1 MIAVALLLCLIGQV
15 TATSPELETL
25 TALNFTRTIND
36 PTNAKPW
43 LVSFIDPNCPFSQ
56 NLLTLKFTN
65 VLFGKVDCLSEAQLC
80 TDSEIDMYPTVK
92 WYLDGTSGTVDGE
105 LDQDGL
111 STFANKLSSPQIK
124 SLSTHEYIFPEG
136 TSDEV
141 AFVLHTSTEVPKEFE
156 NVAKKFPHQSVSFVS
171 LQLNE
176 ANDAWIKGFTQQRSP
191 TVLLRV
197 ERDVARTKVFRGD
210 FTEDNLSEFVRSN
223 FNSIVPEMT
232 IRNKDALT
240 DGDKYLVIGI
250 IDPQLERGRPFLQEF
265 RNYVTNAAPSIREHY
280 DFVWLNPEKW
290 DFFLNKFEIDF
301 SGEPTVLIVDL
312 NLGMYWNPEQD
323 NASASMDAMSQ
334 LLKNVID
341 GNVPPKYVSD
351 ENPGKDVDR
360 NDFRNW
366 LPFQRELK
374 VLEDYPTFRFFFL
387 LFVCLDVILIGS
399 TYLSASNK
407 LTLFAEKYL
416 WYPVDKF
423 IEFIT
428 EDETSEEGRS
438 DDNKEKSD

>member
-1 MIAVALLLCLIGQV
+1 MIAVALLLCLVGQV
-15 TATSPELETL
+15 AATSPELETL
-25 TALNFTRTIND
+25 TFLNFTRTIND

-65 VLFGKVDCLSEAQLC
+65 VLFGKVDCLSEVQLC
-80 TDSEIDMYPTVK
+80 TDNEIDMYPTVK
-92 WYLDGTSGTVDGE
+92 WYLDGASGTVDGD
-105 LDQDGL
+105 LDQEGL

-136 TSDEV
+136 TNDEV
-141 AFVLHTSTEVPKEFE
+141 AFVLHTSTKIPKEFE

-176 ANDAWIKGFTQQRSP
+176 ANDAWIKGITRQRSP
-191 TVLLRV
+191 AVLLRV

-223 FNSIVPEMT
+223 FKSIVPEMT

-240 DGDKYLVIGI
+240 DGDKHLVIGI

-265 RNYVTNAAPSIREHY
+265 RHYVTNAVPSIRENY
-280 DFVWLNPEKW
+280 DFVWLNPQKW
-290 DFFLNKFEIDF
+290 EFLLNKFEIDY

-312 NLGMYWNPEQD
+312 NLGMYWNPDQD
-323 NASASMDAMSQ
+323 NASASMDDISQ

-341 GNVPPKYVSD
+341 GHVPPKYVSD
-351 ENPGKDVDR
+351 ESPGKDGDR

-366 LPFQRELK
+366 LPFQRELQL
-374 VLEDYPTFRFFFL
+374 LEDYPAFRMFFM
-387 LFVCLDVILIGS
+387 LFVFLDVIMIGS

-407 LTLFAEKYL
+407 VTLFAEKYL
-416 WYPVDKF
+416 WSNVDKF

-428 EDETSEEGRS
+428 EDEKSEEG
-438 DDNKEKSD
+438 NKEKSE